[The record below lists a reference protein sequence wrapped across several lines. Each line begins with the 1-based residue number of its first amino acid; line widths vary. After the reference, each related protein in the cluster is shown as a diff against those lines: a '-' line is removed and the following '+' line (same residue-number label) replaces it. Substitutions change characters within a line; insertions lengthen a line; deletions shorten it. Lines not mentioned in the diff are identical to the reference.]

1 MIPSTAMSSD
11 YSQMLPALESPDF
24 YKWLDE
30 QHDNAVTEEYR
41 FDDEPGFLYQDS
53 EMDHSSVAPTPGS
66 GWDENFQQLSDF
78 TAGSMDF
85 AEEFKPDFASNTL
98 TMAAQDLQVANDEPQ
113 QQAYLQQEVHQVQ
126 SGQPPP
132 YQVLSQQIQ
141 PCQTQHFQYQGY
153 QLQIPQPEVT
163 QPQPIQLQPI
173 QSQLVPEIQTP
184 RARQDSLAAHPVSDR
199 NEKMPKKFR
208 IPTQLKGRDPS
219 QEWLISQLSNHSREY
234 QGYLDTP
241 DAAGY
246 WGRVFFSLSR
256 AEGGK
261 VTHPNNDAT
270 FPKTHQ
276 EYRDRVRQIF
286 EAICDWTSR
295 REWRAKMGSSAAKK
309 WTDKAKAYRKAHN
322 LAEKPDE
329 DLIPPAELIPSVEQ
343 QWKNVIHYHLSDIEI
358 ELLSSKILDEAIRAQ
373 KGENFIPLWSNNET
387 QWEEFDNFGER

>member
-1 MIPSTAMSSD
+1 MMPSTNMSSD
-11 YSQMLPALESPDF
+11 FGQTLSALPSPVF

-41 FDDEPGFLYQDS
+41 FDEGPAFFYQDS

-78 TAGSMDF
+78 TNGSLNTGNDF
-85 AEEFKPDFASNTL
+85 KQEFASNTIDIA
-98 TMAAQDLQVANDEPQ
+98 TQSLQVANEEPQ
-113 QQAYLQQEVHQVQ
+113 EQVYLQQEVHQVQ
-126 SGQPPP
+126 TTQPPP
-132 YQVLSQQIQ
+132 YQAISHQIQ
-141 PCQTQHFQYQGY
+141 PCQPQHFRYQGY
-153 QLQIPQPEVT
+153 QLQLPKPELT
-163 QPQPIQLQPI
+163 QPQAIQLQPI
-173 QSQLVPEIQTP
+173 QSQPAPEGQTT
-184 RARQDSLAAHPVSDR
+184 RSRQDSMIAPPAPERH
-199 NEKMPKKFR
+199 EKIPKKFR

-219 QEWLISQLSNHSREY
+219 QEWLISQLNKHTHEY
-234 QGYLDTP
+234 QGYIDTP

-261 VTHPNNDAT
+261 VTQPSNDAT

-309 WTDKAKAYRKAHN
+309 WTDEVKAYQKAHN
-322 LAEKPDE
+322 LPDKPDE
-329 DLIPPAELIPSVEQ
+329 ELIPPAELIPSVEQ

>member
-1 MIPSTAMSSD
+1 MSSD
-11 YSQMLPALESPDF
+11 YSHMLAALGSPDF
-24 YKWLDE
+24 YKWLDD
-30 QHDNAVTEEYR
+30 QRDNSVTEEYR
-41 FDDEPGFLYQDS
+41 FDEEPAFFYQDS
-53 EMDHSSVAPTPGS
+53 DMNNSSVAPTPRS
-66 GWDENFQQLSDF
+66 GWDGNFQQSSDL
-78 TAGSMDF
+78 TSGPLDTGNDF
-85 AEEFKPDFASNTL
+85 KQESASNTL
-98 TMAAQDLQVANDEPQ
+98 TVATHNLQVANEEPQ
-113 QQAYLQQEVHQVQ
+113 QQAHLQQEVHQVQ
-126 SGQPPP
+126 VAQPP
-132 YQVLSQQIQ
+132 YQALSQQIQ
-141 PCQTQHFQYQGY
+141 PCQPQHFQYQYQGY
-153 QLQIPQPEVT
+153 QLQLPKPELT
-163 QPQPIQLQPI
+163 QPQTTELQPVQLQP
-173 QSQLVPEIQTP
+173 VAEVQTP
-184 RARQDSLAAHPVSDR
+184 QSRQDSMTVLPASERH
-199 NEKMPKKFR
+199 EKIPKKFR
-208 IPTQLKGRDPS
+208 IPAQLKGRDAS
-219 QEWLISQLSNHSREY
+219 QEWLISQLNNHTREY
-234 QGYLDTP
+234 QGYIDTP

-261 VTHPNNDAT
+261 VTCPSNDAT

-309 WTDKAKAYRKAHN
+309 WTDKAKADRKAQHN
-322 LAEKPDE
+322 LPEIPDE